1 MSFKI
6 RISHRLLGGF
16 ATILVIAVG
25 VAWYSDEQIIAAQ
38 KKTEMV
44 NSQRSPVAM
53 TGLKISEKIQKTAN
67 LVRGFMLTNDNSL
80 KTEWQKQWSVLND
93 LIAKMDQYS
102 NHFTSEENRQ
112 DWQSIRTLLPQYQ
125 SAQQEQ
131 LDLTAA
137 GSVPEALKLTK
148 ITILPLYQTINTLLT
163 GQDSESGLVGRQTEM
178 LTKELELA
186 TEEIKWAN
194 KSLVYGIFLMILTGL
209 AVALLTAHS
218 IANPIKSLNMAL
230 HKMADGDFTTIV
242 PGTDRSD
249 EIGDIAKA
257 ALVFKNNGLEAIALR
272 EAQEQAKIA
281 AEQQKKTMLRN
292 MADDFEKAVGA
303 VVGTVA
309 SAATELEAA
318 AQALTGAADQ
328 TSFQSKL
335 VADASEEAFTNVQ
348 TVSSAAEELSS
359 SVEEVRRQ
367 IDSSN
372 QMTAEAAQSA
382 RMTSE
387 KVKNLAETA
396 TKING
401 IVDIITGI
409 AAQTKLLALNAT
421 IEAARAGDAGKG
433 FAVVASE
440 VKNLAEQTAEATNEI
455 ATQIADIQSST
466 QESVTAIHEITHVVQ
481 SLSEISASIAHA
493 IEQQSQATQEIARNV
508 LEASKGTGEVS
519 ANIRGVTRAASESS
533 AASSQVL
540 GSANELSQQGETLRC
555 EVFKFLS
562 SIRSA

>member
-1 MSFKI
+1 
-6 RISHRLLGGF
+6 
-16 ATILVIAVG
+16 
-25 VAWYSDEQIIAAQ
+25 
-38 KKTEMV
+38 
-44 NSQRSPVAM
+44 
-53 TGLKISEKIQKTAN
+53 
-67 LVRGFMLTNDNSL
+67 
-80 KTEWQKQWSVLND
+80 
-93 LIAKMDQYS
+93 
-102 NHFTSEENRQ
+102 
-112 DWQSIRTLLPQYQ
+112 
-125 SAQQEQ
+125 
-131 LDLTAA
+131 
-137 GSVPEALKLTK
+137 
-148 ITILPLYQTINTLLT
+148 
-163 GQDSESGLVGRQTEM
+163 M
-178 LTKELELA
+178 LTKDLNLA

-194 KSLVYGIFLMILTGL
+194 KALVYGIFLMILTGL
-209 AVALLTAHS
+209 SVALLTAHS
-218 IANPIKSLNMAL
+218 IANPIKALNRAL
-230 HKMADGDFTTIV
+230 HKMADGDFTITV

-249 EIGDIAKA
+249 EVGDIAKA
-257 ALVFKNNGLEAIALR
+257 ALVFKNNVLEAIALR

-292 MADDFEKAVGA
+292 MADEFEKAVGA

-387 KVKNLAETA
+387 KVKNLADTA

-466 QESVTAIHEITHVVQ
+466 QESVTSIHEITHVVQ

-555 EVFKFLS
+555 EVLKFLS
-562 SIRSA
+562 NIRSA